1 MVHHGLPQ
9 RLIFLPVFQQLVCYQ
24 LIVQCSPSHFRYI
37 GVSFSTS
44 IFTDP
49 WSLSLIRFLPFVPF
63 ILHIYVLN
71 RTQFIPLQIP
81 PYNALPFIY
90 FASINPIISVHMYF
104 LQHSVHRIIS
114 YSISYNSFHILFH
127 WGVSYVCIFTYLF
140 PFSFLTMHIIVFF
153 YVGLKSLTCYIQ
165 PYFNTFRLLF
175 HLSHQF
181 TILSIT
187 VSVFGNSQ
195 PVRSSLMFT
204 YKTFVQLVYSHR
216 QFMF

>member
-37 GVSFSTS
+37 GVSFSAS

-63 ILHIYVLN
+63 NFLHIYVLN

-90 FASINPIISVHMYF
+90 FTSINPIISVHMHF
-104 LQHSVHRIIS
+104 LQHSVYGIIS
-114 YSISYNSFHILFH
+114 YIAFHMTVFIFYFH
-127 WGVSYVCIFTYLF
+127 GVSYLRCTIYYLW
-140 PFSFLTMHIIVFF
+140 
-153 YVGLKSLTCYIQ
+153 GLKSLTCYIHNH
-165 PYFNTFRLLF
+165 YFNTIRLQL

-181 TILSIT
+181 L
-187 VSVFGNSQ
+187 F
-195 PVRSSLMFT
+195 
-204 YKTFVQLVYSHR
+204 
-216 QFMF
+216 